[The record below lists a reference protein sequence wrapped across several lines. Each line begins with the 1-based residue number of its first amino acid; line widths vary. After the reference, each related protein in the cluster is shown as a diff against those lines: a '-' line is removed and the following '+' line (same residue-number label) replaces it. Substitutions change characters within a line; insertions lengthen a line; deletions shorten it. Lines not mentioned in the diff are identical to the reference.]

1 MTGVCACED
10 LCTCRWEE
18 HVKSIRRTRGPL
30 SSSWSQNTRSHDVS
44 FPTPNFDQTVRWRY
58 GSLVWLKHTCRR
70 VYALEGNSWMQGI
83 LYPET
88 HTHTAELYSPPSLLP
103 SRLQSNQLLSNPIR
117 PTEAFHLESSSRVDY
132 ARWRRG
138 MDRSVSASAHLH
150 RRCARLCWLRCT
162 ACVCT

>member
-58 GSLVWLKHTCRR
+58 GSLLWLKHTCRR

-88 HTHTAELYSPPSLLP
+88 HTHCRTVFTSLTPSLPASIESTLIKSNQTHWGVSFGVEQQ
-103 SRLQSNQLLSNPIR
+103 SRLCTLTEGNGSKRVRLSPSA
-117 PTEAFHLESSSRVDY
+117 PSLCP
-132 ARWRRG
+132 
-138 MDRSVSASAHLH
+138 SVLA
-150 RRCARLCWLRCT
+150 
-162 ACVCT
+162 